1 MKLTAA
7 ISLLLATT
15 VSFSSTEI
23 LGSTINAPE
32 DELYTQESHPEEYCM
47 ALNIYHEARSDNLA
61 GQFAVA
67 DVTLNRVRD
76 TRWPTSVCEVVTE
89 GKISQWWLKEH
100 GKVVPVKHKC
110 QFSWFCDGKSDD
122 VDDEQ
127 SWRRAQTVA
136 YQIMH
141 RDMMRGI
148 TEGAT
153 HYHATYVDPSWNK
166 RYRTIG
172 RIGAHIFYRAE

>member
-1 MKLTAA
+1 MKLVAA
-7 ISLLLATT
+7 MTLLLATST
-15 VSFSSTEI
+15 TLSSTEI
-23 LGSTINAPE
+23 LGSTINAPRG
-32 DELYTQESHPEEYCM
+32 ELYTRESHPEEYCM
-47 ALNIYHEARSDNLA
+47 ALNIYHEARSDNMA

-76 TRWPTSVCEVVTE
+76 RRWPDTVCDVVTE

-100 GKVVPVKHKC
+100 NKVVPIKHKC
-110 QFSWFCDGKSDD
+110 QFSWYCDGKPDD
-122 VDDEQ
+122 ITEED

-141 RDMMRGI
+141 RELFRGI

-153 HYHATYVDPSWNK
+153 HYHATYVDPSWN
-166 RYRTIG
+166 RNYRVVG
-172 RIGAHIFYRAE
+172 RIGAHIFYRSE